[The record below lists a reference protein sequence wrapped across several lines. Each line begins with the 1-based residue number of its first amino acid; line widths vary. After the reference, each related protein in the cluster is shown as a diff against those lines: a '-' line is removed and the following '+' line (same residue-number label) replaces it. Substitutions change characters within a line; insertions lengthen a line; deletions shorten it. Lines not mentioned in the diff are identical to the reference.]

1 MNSRNR
7 SVIKVLLPIPHKVLR
22 PNGRTF
28 SYGYRAKL
36 VKQHR
41 LAAMYAAI
49 NELNEME
56 VCFDLGLPWRGATV
70 SSQWAVCAKWDQDN
84 AIASLKP
91 YLDGLADAGIV
102 SNDRDFTVLPP
113 EMVVSRKM
121 DTGIWITIQKCE
133 E

>member
-1 MNSRNR
+1 M
-7 SVIKVLLPIPHKVLR
+7 
-22 PNGRTF
+22 
-28 SYGYRAKL
+28 
-36 VKQHR
+36 
-41 LAAMYAAI
+41 AMYTAI
-49 NELNEME
+49 SELNEME

-70 SSQWAVCAKWDQDN
+70 SSQWVVCAKWDQDN